1 MAMDKEKRITVSTFD
16 NVYKIL
22 KSDLV
27 SYFEQDFERWE
38 WLKEVHV
45 KEAEQYYFTHIISA
59 KETLAIIANSSDT
72 PVSANLNSFVIS
84 TGDLGTFIFQT
95 KHMHGALVAFYTLQ
109 IATSTPNESEG
120 LSFNKSDTLRKS
132 ATYEYHLANYLYFQH
147 INAAD
152 YILDNTSKKLTSIAE
167 EFRKQATESLE
178 RIDRSADQAHEII
191 MATNDEHNKIRSKL
205 TKRHSRRVRRYRQ
218 VFETVRQEAAST
230 RESANNDLR
239 NAYQTYHQQVD
250 LQASVVYWEEKITQ
264 HNRSSGNWLKAVI
277 ISIALTFLLPVIY
290 YASGGVSTL
299 AAWRNHDAAAESP
312 LLATITPRPNPDPA
326 SQLTNKEQ
334 PPTTATTATTA
345 KTIENVGYA
354 SGIADLT
361 GAALLVTLLSVILRI
376 CLRQYNICIHLG
388 HDAEERVTM
397 MKTYLALSNEGK
409 LTSDGDMKLVLDAL
423 FRGSQT
429 SGIVDTTPATPIELI
444 IKAITEKK

>member
-1 MAMDKEKRITVSTFD
+1 MAVDKEKRITVGTFD
-16 NVYKIL
+16 NTYRIL
-22 KSDLV
+22 QSDLM
-27 SYFEQDFERWE
+27 SFFEPDFQRWE
-38 WLKEVHV
+38 WLKEVRS
-45 KEAEQYYFTHIISA
+45 KEAEEYYFTHIRSA
-59 KETLAIIANSSDT
+59 KETLALIANSSDSST
-72 PVSANLNSFVIS
+72 SANLNSFVAP
-84 TGDLGTFIFQT
+84 TGELGTFIFQT
-95 KHMHGALVAFYTLQ
+95 KHLHGALVAFYTLQ
-109 IATSTPNESEG
+109 IATSAPDESEA
-120 LSFNKSDTLRKS
+120 LSFNKSEALRKS
-132 ATYEYHLANYLYFQH
+132 ATYEYHLAHYLYFQH

-152 YILDNTSKKLTSIAE
+152 YIIDNTNKKLMNVAAD
-167 EFRKQATESLE
+167 FAKQATVSLE

-191 MATNDEHNKIRSKL
+191 MTTNDEHNKIRSKL

-218 VFETVRQEAAST
+218 VFESVRREAAST
-230 RESANNDLR
+230 RESANNDLK

-250 LQASVVYWEEKITQ
+250 LKASVIYWEEKITQ

-277 ISIALTFLLPVIY
+277 ISILLTFLLPVIY

-299 AAWRNHDAAAESP
+299 ATWKNHSTTAEVPVSTTTTPRQNPDAA
-312 LLATITPRPNPDPA
+312 L
-326 SQLTNKEQ
+326 QLTNKEQ
-334 PPTTATTATTA
+334 SPTTSAAT
-345 KTIENVGYA
+345 KTIENVAFA

-376 CLRQYNICIHLG
+376 CLRQYNICKHLG

-429 SGIVDTTPATPIELI
+429 NGIVDTTPATPIELI
-444 IKAITEKK
+444 IKAITERK